1 MSFRHLRAQL
11 AVIFARIQ
19 YIMSGRP
26 PNPSVL
32 TLFPEITQEDSIRTW
47 CGNAVVAE
55 NVGYARRGKIL
66 SVVHSKS
73 NNGKNHEDIMF
84 EVQLDGQTSW
94 ILTDRS
100 AGGRNSTSSPSPSN
114 SRTDLAAS
122 SSSNAAYDRIVVP
135 AFGKR
140 DAILLWIND
149 DPVTACSLE
158 IRPNLS
164 FSLANLAGLLPL
176 VAAQA
181 KNYNPFA
188 KQCYWYARAVY
199 ESIKEKYPASVEKS
213 GDAYGKRGKHAKLLP
228 VPCKVSEDELKL
240 IQSAWLTRV
249 EEISRVETISQV
261 ISCLGLFIDPH

>member
-1 MSFRHLRAQL
+1 LVISSSQRYNIYLFIFHSCILIPAGVNMLLFPDALHTAHYVQFFCFKIEIKTKADSYMPCRAM
-11 AVIFARIQ
+11 AHSTK
-19 YIMSGRP
+19 YIMSGRHL
-26 PNPSVL
+26 NPSVL

-47 CGNAVVAE
+47 CGNTVVAE
-55 NVGYARRGKIL
+55 NVGYARHGKIL

-73 NNGKNHEDIMF
+73 DNGKNHEDIMF

-100 AGGRNSTSSPSPSN
+100 AGGHNSTSSPSPSN
-114 SRTDLAAS
+114 SCTDLAAS

-135 AFGKR
+135 AFGKH
-140 DAILLWIND
+140 DAILLWINN

-181 KNYNPFA
+181 K
-188 KQCYWYARAVY
+188 
-199 ESIKEKYPASVEKS
+199 
-213 GDAYGKRGKHAKLLP
+213 KL
-228 VPCKVSEDELKL
+228 
-240 IQSAWLTRV
+240 QSFRKAMLLVRPG
-249 EEISRVETISQV
+249 
-261 ISCLGLFIDPH
+261 GL